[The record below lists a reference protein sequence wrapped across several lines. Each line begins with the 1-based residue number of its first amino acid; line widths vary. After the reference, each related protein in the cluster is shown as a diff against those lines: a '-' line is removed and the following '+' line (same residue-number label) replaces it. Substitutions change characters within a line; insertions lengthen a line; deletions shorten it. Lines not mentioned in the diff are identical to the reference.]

1 MSPSSASWADLMSPQ
16 ATTGHQVQ
24 AMPCTPKE
32 TRHVLPPC
40 WCPHCHCTGSV
51 AQGTASSP
59 TARGTVSPA
68 PGTLACREQPASAV
82 PKAWPWQSDPWA
94 PSPQQPFWGGCDP
107 AFSWGRG
114 QTTVPRV
121 WEQGEPLNPRW
132 GVGRGQWCGAGGDGW
147 QQAGATPWLDTTDG
161 HGMEG
166 QREGRTAMGGC

>member
-32 TRHVLPPC
+32 TGHVLPPC

-51 AQGTASSP
+51 AQGTALSP
-59 TARGTVSPA
+59 TARGTA
-68 PGTLACREQPASAV
+68 PGTLACGEQPLSTV

-94 PSPQQPFWGGCDP
+94 PSLQQPFWGGCDP
-107 AFSWGRG
+107 AFSRGRG

-121 WEQGEPLNPRW
+121 GSGVEQGVMVGSRQEPPLGWTPRMAMAW
-132 GVGRGQWCGAGGDGW
+132 RGSGRDAR
-147 QQAGATPWLDTTDG
+147 PWEDA
-161 HGMEG
+161 E
-166 QREGRTAMGGC
+166 R